1 MSNLIELIQALMPS
15 FKSQKDLD
23 EVYLRE
29 SADAI
34 DLERRMRL
42 VDVASRDR
50 ARHLMFGTT
59 MP

>member
-15 FKSQKDLD
+15 LKSQKDLD
-23 EVYLRE
+23 EIYLGE
-29 SADAI
+29 SADAL

-42 VDVASRDR
+42 VDAATRDR
-50 ARHLMFGTT
+50 ARNWMFGTT

>member
-23 EVYLRE
+23 EIYLGE
-29 SADAI
+29 SADAL

-42 VDVASRDR
+42 VDAATRDR
-50 ARHLMFGTT
+50 ARNWMFGTT